1 MFLLQM
7 GAYARYKTT
16 LLFSLILIVA
26 GLLLTAFSLFSP
38 LWQTAE
44 MGDTDTI
51 HEHGLWRDCVVS
63 SAHLIPIP
71 VKDGEGKDVEYSP
84 CRSKFDDSVIKEIRE
99 SMDNDDKNKREIQL
113 HTFLPQHKAVL
124 FFGVFTFLF
133 GLIGIV
139 IGICSPCFPPNSLLY
154 VVAIFMTSAC
164 SLLADIIFLYAA
176 QKSDNQAIVVDGVV
190 YPHEIGMAAYLHML
204 STFLFILALF
214 LSVVAAYLLIT
225 CGEGRADGCCAR
237 QGDYEATKVNVR
249 TKIIHKDPKTWNSAG
264 IIVRTCDRP
273 HCKPFIV
280 KDGFSSD

>member
-1 MFLLQM
+1 YRTVLL
-7 GAYARYKTT
+7 
-16 LLFSLILIVA
+16 LSLVLIVA

-44 MGDTDTI
+44 LGDMDTI

-71 VKDGEGKDVEYSP
+71 LNDEEGKPVEHSP
-84 CRSKFDDSVIKEIRE
+84 CRSKFDDSVMKEIRE
-99 SMDNDDKNKREIQL
+99 SMDSDDKNSKEIQL

-176 QKSDNQAIVVDGVV
+176 QKPDNQAIVVDNIV

-204 STFLFILALF
+204 ATFFFVLALL
-214 LSVVAAYLLIT
+214 LSVIAAYLLIT
-225 CGEGRADGCCAR
+225 CGDSRSEGCCSR
-237 QGDYEATKVNVR
+237 NVDYQAKSVN
-249 TKIIHKDPKTWNSAG
+249 TWNSAG

-273 HCKPFIV
+273 HCKPFIG
-280 KDGFSSD
+280 KDDMSE

>member
-1 MFLLQM
+1 SIAPHRLPYM
-7 GAYARYKTT
+7 ASYARYKTV
-16 LLFSLILIVA
+16 LLLSLVLIVA

-38 LWQTAE
+38 LWQTAH

-71 VKDGEGKDVEYSP
+71 TSDEEGRTVESAP

-99 SMDNDDKNKREIQL
+99 SMDADDANKREIQL

-164 SLLADIIFLYAA
+164 SLLADVIFIYAA
-176 QKSDNQAIVVDGVV
+176 QKSDNQAIVVDNIV

-204 STFLFILALF
+204 STFLFIFALL
-214 LSVVAAYLLIT
+214 LSVIAAYLLIT
-225 CGEGRADGCCAR
+225 CGESRGDGCCAR
-237 QGDYEATKVNVR
+237 AGDYEASKSVN
-249 TKIIHKDPKTWNSAG
+249 TWNSAG

-273 HCKPFIV
+273 HCTPFIV
-280 KDGFSSD
+280 KDSFSE